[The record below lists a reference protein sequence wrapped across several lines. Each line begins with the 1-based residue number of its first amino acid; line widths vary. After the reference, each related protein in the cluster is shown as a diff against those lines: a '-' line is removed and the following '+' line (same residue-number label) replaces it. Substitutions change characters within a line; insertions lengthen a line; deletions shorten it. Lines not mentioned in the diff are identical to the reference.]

1 MLVID
6 LGALAQVVLFHF
18 HFKGEFNLFT
28 KRILFGVALLVFLYI
43 GGNALTADDRRFET
57 SFGQGIFNKHF
68 KLSEVELVLRVFI
81 HILKDLLL
89 SILCSVHQVEIG
101 RVARTNVARLPELH
115 SNNSG
120 QLLFLAS
127 KHDQLPYKH
136 FYFFKTYILP
146 ADLLQFVLDKVG
158 MHIDVLL

>member
-28 KRILFGVALLVFLYI
+28 KLILFRVALLVFLNI

-89 SILCSVHQVEIG
+89 SILCSVH
-101 RVARTNVARLPELH
+101 
-115 SNNSG
+115 
-120 QLLFLAS
+120 
-127 KHDQLPYKH
+127 
-136 FYFFKTYILP
+136 
-146 ADLLQFVLDKVG
+146 
-158 MHIDVLL
+158 